1 MPKPLCK
8 SCRFDLPQAQLA
20 QQIYNYVDE
29 RIRVTDAELRTF
41 GNELARERKKLGLP
55 PVVDV
60 AGDLAGIAGSRK
72 QSKAKQKREA
82 EVAAAAVAPPDG
94 VGSPSLPLLLPVQGA
109 FQFLFLADVVI
120 GCT

>member
-1 MPKPLCK
+1 M
-8 SCRFDLPQAQLA
+8 
-20 QQIYNYVDE
+20 DE

-55 PVVDV
+55 PVADV
-60 AGDLAGIAGSRK
+60 AVDLAGDAGSRK

-94 VGSPSLPLLLPVQGA
+94 AGSPALPPLLPVQGA
-109 FQFLFLADVVI
+109 VQFLSLE
-120 GCT
+120 